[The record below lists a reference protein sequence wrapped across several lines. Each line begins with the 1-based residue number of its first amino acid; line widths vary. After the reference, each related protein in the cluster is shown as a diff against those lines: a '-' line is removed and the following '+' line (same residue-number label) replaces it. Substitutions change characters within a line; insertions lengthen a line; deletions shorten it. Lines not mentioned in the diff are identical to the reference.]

1 MPYVKR
7 DGLGEIIA
15 VSESG
20 ATGFDDEL
28 NADDLELAA
37 FVSRLQEDND
47 SIARTD
53 LDFVRVLD
61 DVVDLLIS
69 KGVILF
75 TELPP
80 SAQDKI
86 SRRQQLRSELGD
98 QLNLIEE
105 D

>member
-1 MPYVKR
+1 MR
-7 DGLGEIIA
+7 NELGEIIA
-15 VSESG
+15 VSEG
-20 ATGFDDEL
+20 HEAGFDDEL
-28 NADDLELAA
+28 NPDDLELAA
-37 FVSRLQEDND
+37 FVSRLQEDSD

-53 LDFVRVLD
+53 LEFVRVLD